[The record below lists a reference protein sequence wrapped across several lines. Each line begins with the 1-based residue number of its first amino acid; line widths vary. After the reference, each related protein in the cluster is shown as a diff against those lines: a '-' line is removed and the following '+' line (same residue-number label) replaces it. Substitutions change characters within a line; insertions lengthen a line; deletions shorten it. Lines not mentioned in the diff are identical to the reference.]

1 MAFSITNTTWVYAV
15 IGNPG
20 ADEKLTAYQNDAGQV
35 YIPVLKT
42 KNEAEL
48 FLSYMTREPGVRYE
62 VQAII
67 FEDILKYAQETNS
80 LVYVVDDKGVV
91 QEKGAP

>member
-1 MAFSITNTTWVYAV
+1 MAFSISNETWVYAV

-20 ADEKLTAYQNDAGQV
+20 ADERLTAFQDEKGLA
-35 YIPVLKT
+35 YIPILNT
-42 KNEAEL
+42 KKEAEL
-48 FLSYMTREPGVRYE
+48 FLGYMTREPGVRYE

-67 FEDILKYAQETNS
+67 FEDILKYAKEHQS
-80 LVYVVDDKGVV
+80 QIYVVNDKGVI